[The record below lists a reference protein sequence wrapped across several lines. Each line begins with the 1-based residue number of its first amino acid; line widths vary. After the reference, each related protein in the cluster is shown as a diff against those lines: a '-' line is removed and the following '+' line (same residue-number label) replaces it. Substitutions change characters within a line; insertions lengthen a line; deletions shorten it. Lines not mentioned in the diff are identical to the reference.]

1 MKIIDNTTTSRAIG
15 CILGQLAGDALGSLV
30 EFQTPQEIRQKYPR
44 GVREIHD
51 GGAWNTIAG
60 QPTDDSEMALAL
72 ARSIVAEGAYIQD
85 AARRAYEDWLA
96 SKPFDIGRTVY
107 SGIRYEPDHQSQA
120 NGALMRVSPLG
131 IFGSQFP
138 TERVGFWAEQDAI
151 ITHPNLVCRQINNL
165 FARALSY
172 AIAEGPTPRDVYQ
185 TIRKWSDEL
194 GVHDSIRD
202 AIAAAEKEPPKDF
215 VNQQGWVL
223 IAFQNAF
230 FQLLH
235 SNSLED
241 GVVSTVSNGGD
252 TDTNAA
258 IAGAL
263 LGAIHG
269 ECAIPSR
276 WRESILSCRPHEG
289 NPKVAHPRPELY
301 WPVDCIKLASQLLK
315 RAG

>member
-1 MKIIDNTTTSRAIG
+1 MIDNTTKSRAIG

-30 EFQTPQEIRQKYPR
+30 EFQTPQEIRQKYPN

-51 GGAWNTIAG
+51 GGTWNTIAG

-72 ARSIVAEGAYIQD
+72 ARSIVANGAYVQD
-85 AARRAYEDWLA
+85 SARKAYEDWLA
-96 SKPFDIGRTVY
+96 SKPFDIGTTVY
-107 SGIRYEPDHQSQA
+107 NGIRYEPNHQSQA

-138 TERVGFWAEQDAI
+138 SEQVGLWAEQDAI
-151 ITHPNLVCRQINNL
+151 ITHPNPVCRHINNL

-172 AIAEGPTPRDVYQ
+172 AVAEGPTPRDVYEA
-185 TIRKWSDEL
+185 IRKWCDEL
-194 GVHDSIRD
+194 GVHPSIRA
-202 AIAAAEKEPPKDF
+202 AIADAENGPPKDF
-215 VNQQGWVL
+215 LNQQGWVL
-223 IAFQNAF
+223 IAFQNAI

-241 GVVSTVSNGGD
+241 GVVSTVSQGGD

-263 LGAIHG
+263 LGAVHG
-269 ECAIPSR
+269 ERAIPIQ
-276 WRESILSCRPHEG
+276 WREAILSCRPREG
-289 NPKVAHPRPELY
+289 NPEIVHPRPELY
-301 WPVDCIKLASQLLK
+301 WPVECIELAAQLLK
-315 RAG
+315 KAG

>member
-30 EFQTPQEIRQKYPR
+30 EFQTPQEIRQKYPH
-44 GVREIHD
+44 GIREIHD

-72 ARSIVAEGAYIQD
+72 ARSIVAEGAYVQD

-107 SGIRYEPDHQSQA
+107 NGIRYEPDHQSQA

-138 TERVGFWAEQDAI
+138 TEQVGLWAEQDAI

-185 TIRKWSDEL
+185 AIRKWSDEL
-194 GVHDSIRD
+194 GIHDSIRD
-202 AIAAAEKEPPKDF
+202 AIAAAEKGTAKE
-215 VNQQGWVL
+215 L
-223 IAFQNAF
+223 
-230 FQLLH
+230 
-235 SNSLED
+235 
-241 GVVSTVSNGGD
+241 
-252 TDTNAA
+252 
-258 IAGAL
+258 
-263 LGAIHG
+263 
-269 ECAIPSR
+269 
-276 WRESILSCRPHEG
+276 RESARLGPDRVSECHFSIAAFEFLGGRRSEHRLKWWRYGYERSDCRSSARCDSWG
-289 NPKVAHPRPELY
+289 VRN
-301 WPVDCIKLASQLLK
+301 SQ
-315 RAG
+315 RMA

>member
-1 MKIIDNTTTSRAIG
+1 MKTIDNTTKSRAVG

-30 EFQTPQEIRQKYPR
+30 EFQTPQEIRQKYPS

-51 GGAWNTIAG
+51 GGTWNTIAG

-72 ARSIVAEGAYIQD
+72 ARSIVANGAYVQD
-85 AARRAYEDWLA
+85 SARKAYEDWLA
-96 SKPFDIGRTVY
+96 SKPFDIGTTVY
-107 SGIRYEPDHQSQA
+107 NGIRYEPNHQSQA

-138 TERVGFWAEQDAI
+138 TEQVGMWAEQDAI
-151 ITHPNLVCRQINNL
+151 ITHPNPVCRHINNL

-172 AIAEGPTPRDVYQ
+172 AVAEGPTPREVYAS
-185 TIRKWSDEL
+185 IRKWSDEL
-194 GVHDSIRD
+194 GADPSIHPAVAD
-202 AIAAAEKEPPKDF
+202 AENEPPKDF
-215 VNQQGWVL
+215 LNQQGWVL
-223 IAFQNAF
+223 IAFQNAI

-241 GVVSTVSNGGD
+241 GVVSTVSYGGD

-263 LGAIHG
+263 LGAVHG
-269 ECAIPSR
+269 ERA
-276 WRESILSCRPHEG
+276 
-289 NPKVAHPRPELY
+289 NPMA
-301 WPVDCIKLASQLLK
+301 
-315 RAG
+315 

>member
-30 EFQTPQEIRQKYPR
+30 EFQTPQEISRKYPN

-51 GGAWNTIAG
+51 GGTWNTIAG

-72 ARSIVAEGAYIQD
+72 ARSIVAEGTYVQNS
-85 AARRAYEDWLA
+85 ARQAYEAWLA
-96 SKPFDIGRTVY
+96 SKPFDIGTTVY
-107 SGIRYEPDHQSQA
+107 NGIRYEPNHQSQA

-138 TERVGFWAEQDAI
+138 TEQVGLWAEQDAI
-151 ITHPNLVCRQINNL
+151 ITHPNLVCRHINSL

-172 AIAEGPTPRDVYQ
+172 AIARGPAPREVYEA
-185 TIRKWSDEL
+185 IRKWSDEL
-194 GVHDSIRD
+194 GVASSIHD
-202 AIAAAEKEPPKDF
+202 AIADAEKGPPKDF
-215 VNQQGWVL
+215 LNQQGWVL
-223 IAFQNAF
+223 IAFQNAI

-241 GVVSTVSNGGD
+241 GVVNTVSCGGD

-258 IAGAL
+258 ISGAL

-269 ECAIPSR
+269 ERAIPAQ
-276 WRESILSCRPHEG
+276 WREAILSCRPDEG
-289 NPKVAHPRPELY
+289 NPKVAHPRPENY
-301 WPVDCIKLASQLLK
+301 WPVDCIELASQLLK
-315 RAG
+315 